1 MGDDALML
9 RKHNKLTKKEL
20 KKDPLL
26 IFTARALDYFRN
38 EWVKIVGTALAV
50 VLVVFAA
57 SMITKGRKR
66 SETNAYDAALTA
78 LQNNAPEAS
87 ALLNAIVDK
96 YGRSQRAADALLR
109 LGNLHFQQKD
119 YEQSEKYFSKFIEKF
134 SGDPLSDF
142 NAYNGLGI
150 VLEEKGEPARAAEVY
165 EKFLS
170 KHKNSP
176 FDSLMLLAAAK
187 AHWLAGNKTAAKDYF
202 TKVAE
207 QAVDSQEKQEALYYL
222 EMFQLNKLG
231 KL

>member
-1 MGDDALML
+1 
-9 RKHNKLTKKEL
+9 EL

-26 IFTARALDYFRN
+26 IFTARTLDYIRD
-38 EWVKIVGTALAV
+38 EWVKIVGTVLTV

-57 SMITKGRKR
+57 TMIIKGRKR

-78 LQNNAPEAS
+78 LQSNAPEAS
-87 ALLNAIVDK
+87 ALLNAVVDK
-96 YGRSQRAADALLR
+96 YGRSRWAADALLR

-119 YEQSEKYFSKFIEKF
+119 YEQSEKYFTRFIEKF
-134 SGDPLSDF
+134 SGDTLSDF
-142 NAYNGLGI
+142 NAFNGLGI
-150 VLEEKGEPARAAEVY
+150 VLEEKGEPAKAAEVY
-165 EKFLS
+165 EKYLS

-176 FDSLMLLAAAK
+176 FETMMLISAAK
-187 AHWLAGNKTAAKDYF
+187 AHWFAGNKTSAKEYF

-207 QAVDSQEKQEALYYL
+207 QSADSQEKQEALNYL